1 MKNLIY
7 KSIFLTLTLFVFSC
21 DSDDD
26 NSDSSLISAPD
37 TYEFTRNGASSV
49 SYSGQT
55 TRLSQSDELYGA
67 LNAETDEPSLMLMFQ
82 GSDGVSAGFSN
93 PDLNGT
99 SKLIR
104 SKTAASTLAGTSTT
118 KERFDVMITDF
129 ATNVVPNFSAD
140 ASEGV
145 AGAMTTLDGGS
156 TYEFNAMGQEIDQTF
171 FKGLIGAFTLD
182 QIVNN
187 YIHTNQLDSGSRT
200 DDNDLDVLSGDNN
213 YTDMEHKWDE
223 GFGYLYG
230 HLDDVG
236 NGEDLTTT
244 GSSPSGEGNLLMK
257 YFKKVNDNF
266 EPGIAQVVYDAFIMG
281 RTAIVNKNYALR
293 DQQADIIQVELSKI
307 IGYYSI
313 YYMNDYLNKMQS
325 GNIAGAFHALSEA
338 HGFILSLQ
346 FTNNGSDAPFMN
358 KATVEYFL
366 DNYFANF
373 YQVIGLEAGFGLI
386 SAPFNPTN
394 PGQSGMIAQ
403 IKAAYEM
410 NGVTLNID

>member
-1 MKNLIY
+1 MRNLMY
-7 KSIFLTLTLFVFSC
+7 KSIFLMLTIFVFSC
-21 DSDDD
+21 DSDSDD
-26 NSDSSLISAPD
+26 DGNNLITAPD
-37 TYEFTRNGASSV
+37 TYEFTRNGSSSV
-49 SYSGQT
+49 SFSGQT
-55 TRLSQSDELYGA
+55 TRLNQADELYGA
-67 LNAETDEPSLMLMFQ
+67 LNAETDEASLMLMFA
-82 GSDGVSAGFSN
+82 GSDGTSAGFSN

-104 SKTAASTLAGTSTT
+104 SKTAASTLAGSATT
-118 KERFDVMITDF
+118 KARFDAMITDF
-129 ATNVVPNFSAD
+129 ASNVVPNFNGD
-140 ASEGV
+140 AMQGV
-145 AGAMTTLDGGS
+145 AGAMTTIDGGS
-156 TYEFNAMGQEIDQTF
+156 TYQFNAMGQEIDQTF

-187 YIHTNQLDSGSRT
+187 YIHPNQLDSGTRI
-200 DDNDLDVLSGDNN
+200 DDNDNDVLSGDNN

-230 HLDDVG
+230 QEPDISVSG
-236 NGEDLTTT
+236 T
-244 GSSPSGEGNLLMK
+244 SPGAVNGNLLMK
-257 YFKKVNDNF
+257 YFEKVNDNY

-281 RTAIVNKNYALR
+281 RTAIVNKDYTLR
-293 DQQADIIQVELSKI
+293 DQQADIIQVELSKV

-313 YYMNDYLNKMQS
+313 HYLNDYLNKMQT

-346 FTNNGSDAPFMN
+346 FTNNGNDEPFMD

-373 YQVIGLEAGFGLI
+373 YAVIGMEASFGLI
-386 SAPFNPTN
+386 SAGYNSANPS
-394 PGQSGMIAQ
+394 QSGMIAQ
-403 IKAAYEM
+403 IDAAFQA

>member
-1 MKNLIY
+1 MY
-7 KSIFLTLTLFVFSC
+7 KSIFLMLTIFVFSC
-21 DSDDD
+21 DSDSDD
-26 NSDSSLISAPD
+26 DGNSLITAPE

-49 SYSGQT
+49 SFSGQT
-55 TRLSQSDELYGA
+55 TRLNQADELYGA
-67 LNAETDEPSLMLMFQ
+67 LNAETDETSLMLMFA
-82 GSDGVSAGFSN
+82 GSDGTSAGFSN

-104 SKTAASTLAGTSTT
+104 SKTAASTLAGSATT
-118 KERFDVMITDF
+118 KARFDAMITDF
-129 ATNVVPNFSAD
+129 ASNVVPNFNGD
-140 ASEGV
+140 AMQGV
-145 AGAMTTLDGGS
+145 AGAMTTIDGGS
-156 TYEFNAMGQEIDQTF
+156 TYQFNAMGQEIDQTF

-187 YIHTNQLDSGSRT
+187 YIHPNQLDSGTRI
-200 DDNDLDVLSGDNN
+200 DDNDNDVLSGDNN

-230 HLDDVG
+230 QEPDISVSG
-236 NGEDLTTT
+236 T
-244 GSSPSGEGNLLMK
+244 SPGAVNGNLLMK
-257 YFKKVNDNF
+257 YFEKVNDNY

-281 RTAIVNKNYALR
+281 RTAIVNKDYTLR
-293 DQQADIIQVELSKI
+293 DQQADIIQVELSKV

-313 YYMNDYLNKMQS
+313 HYLNDYLNKMQT

-346 FTNNGSDAPFMN
+346 FTNNGNDEPFMD

-373 YQVIGLEAGFGLI
+373 YAVIGMEASFGLI
-386 SAPFNPTN
+386 SAGYNSDNPS
-394 PGQSGMIAQ
+394 QSGMIAQ
-403 IKAAYEM
+403 IDAAFEA

>member
-1 MKNLIY
+1 MRNLMY
-7 KSIFLTLTLFVFSC
+7 KSIFLMLTIFVFSC
-21 DSDDD
+21 DSDSDD
-26 NSDSSLISAPD
+26 DGSSLITAPD
-37 TYEFTRNGASSV
+37 TYEFTRSGSSSV
-49 SYSGQT
+49 SFSGQT
-55 TRLSQSDELYGA
+55 TRLNQADELYGA
-67 LNAETDEPSLMLMFQ
+67 LNAETDEASLMLMFA
-82 GSDGVSAGFSN
+82 GSDGSSAGFSN

-104 SKTAASTLAGTSTT
+104 SKTAASTLAGSATT
-118 KERFDVMITDF
+118 KARFDAMISDF
-129 ATNVVPNFSAD
+129 ASNVVPNFNGD
-140 ASEGV
+140 AMQGV
-145 AGAMTTLDGGS
+145 AGAMTTIDGGS
-156 TYEFNAMGQEIDQTF
+156 TYQFNAMGQEVDQTF

-187 YIHTNQLDSGSRT
+187 YIHPNQLDSGTRI
-200 DDNDLDVLSGDNN
+200 DDNDNDILSGDNN

-230 HLDDVG
+230 QEPDISVSG
-236 NGEDLTTT
+236 T
-244 GSSPSGEGNLLMK
+244 SPGAVNGNLLMK
-257 YFKKVNDNF
+257 YFEKVNDNY

-281 RTAIVNKNYALR
+281 RTAIVNKDYTLR
-293 DQQADIIQVELSKI
+293 DQQADIIQVELSKV

-313 YYMNDYLNKMQS
+313 HYLNDYLNKMQT

-346 FTNNGSDAPFMN
+346 FTNNGNDEPFMD

-373 YQVIGLEAGFGLI
+373 YAVIGMEASFGLI
-386 SAPFNPTN
+386 SAGYNSANPS
-394 PGQSGMIAQ
+394 QSGMIAQ
-403 IKAAYEM
+403 IDAAFEA

>member
-1 MKNLIY
+1 MY
-7 KSIFLTLTLFVFSC
+7 KSIFLMLTIFVFSC
-21 DSDDD
+21 DSDSDD
-26 NSDSSLISAPD
+26 DGNSLITAPE

-49 SYSGQT
+49 SFSGQT
-55 TRLSQSDELYGA
+55 TRLNQADELYGA
-67 LNAETDEPSLMLMFQ
+67 LNAETDETSLMLMFA
-82 GSDGVSAGFSN
+82 GSDGTSAGFSN

-104 SKTAASTLAGTSTT
+104 SKTAASTLAGSATT
-118 KERFDVMITDF
+118 KARFDAMITDF
-129 ATNVVPNFSAD
+129 ASNVVPNFNGD
-140 ASEGV
+140 AMQGV
-145 AGAMTTLDGGS
+145 AGAMTTIDGGS
-156 TYEFNAMGQEIDQTF
+156 TYQFNAMGQEIDQTF

-187 YIHTNQLDSGSRT
+187 YIHPNQLDSGTRI
-200 DDNDLDVLSGDNN
+200 DDNDNDVLSGDNN

-230 HLDDVG
+230 QEPDISVSG
-236 NGEDLTTT
+236 TTP
-244 GSSPSGEGNLLMK
+244 GAVNGNLLMK
-257 YFKKVNDNF
+257 YFEKVNDNY

-281 RTAIVNKNYALR
+281 RTAIVNKDYTLR
-293 DQQADIIQVELSKI
+293 DQQADIIQVELSKV

-313 YYMNDYLNKMQS
+313 HYLNDYLNKMQT

-346 FTNNGSDAPFMN
+346 FTNNGNDEPFMD

-373 YQVIGLEAGFGLI
+373 YAVIGMEASFGLI
-386 SAPFNPTN
+386 SAGYNSANPS
-394 PGQSGMIAQ
+394 QSGMIAQ
-403 IKAAYEM
+403 IDAAFQA

>member
-1 MKNLIY
+1 M
-7 KSIFLTLTLFVFSC
+7 LTIFVFSC
-21 DSDDD
+21 DSDSDD
-26 NSDSSLISAPD
+26 DGSSLITAPE
-37 TYEFTRNGASSV
+37 TYEFTRNGATSV
-49 SYSGQT
+49 SFSGQT
-55 TRLSQSDELYGA
+55 TRLNQADELYGA
-67 LNAETDEPSLMLMFQ
+67 LNAETDEASLMLMFA
-82 GSDGVSAGFSN
+82 GSDGTSAGFAN

-104 SKTAASTLAGTSTT
+104 SKTAASTLSGSATT
-118 KERFDVMITDF
+118 KARFDAMITDF
-129 ATNVVPNFSAD
+129 ASNVVPNFNGD
-140 ASEGV
+140 ASQGV
-145 AGAMTTLDGGS
+145 PGAMTTNDGGS
-156 TYEFNAMGQEIDQTF
+156 TYQFNAMGQEMDQTF

-187 YIHTNQLDSGSRT
+187 YIHPNQLDSGTRI
-200 DDNDLDVLSGDNN
+200 DDNDNDVLSGDNN

-230 HLDDVG
+230 QEPDISVS
-236 NGEDLTTT
+236 
-244 GSSPSGEGNLLMK
+244 GSTPGAVNGNLLMK
-257 YFKKVNDNF
+257 YFEKVNDNY

-281 RTAIVNKNYALR
+281 RTAIVNKDYTLR
-293 DQQADIIQVELSKI
+293 DQQADIIQVELSKV

-313 YYMNDYLNKMQS
+313 HYLNDYLNKMQT

-346 FTNNGSDAPFMN
+346 FTNNGNDEPFMD

-373 YQVIGLEAGFGLI
+373 YAVIGMEASFGLI
-386 SAPFNPTN
+386 SAGYNSANPS
-394 PGQSGMIAQ
+394 QSGMIAQ
-403 IKAAYEM
+403 IDAAFEA